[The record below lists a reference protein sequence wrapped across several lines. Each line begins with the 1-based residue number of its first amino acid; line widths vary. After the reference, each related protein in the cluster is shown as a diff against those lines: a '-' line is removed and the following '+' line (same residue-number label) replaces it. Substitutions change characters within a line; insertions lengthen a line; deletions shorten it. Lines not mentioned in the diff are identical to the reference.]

1 MKKGLAQYLIAAV
14 LVLLAAI
21 AVTQGDPA
29 TAGLG
34 WVRAATE
41 AAWPAADP
49 QAPSANP

>member
-21 AVTQGDPA
+21 AVMQGDPA
-29 TAGLG
+29 LAGLG

-41 AAWPAADP
+41 VAAPAGPPEATP
-49 QAPSANP
+49 VPH